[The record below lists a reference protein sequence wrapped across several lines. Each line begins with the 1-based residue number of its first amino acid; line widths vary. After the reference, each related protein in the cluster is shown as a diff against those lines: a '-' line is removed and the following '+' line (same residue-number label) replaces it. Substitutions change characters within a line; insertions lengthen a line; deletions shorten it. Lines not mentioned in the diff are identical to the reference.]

1 MEFDPQGA
9 MRVFQQLVPGWAKEG
24 LSCRGR
30 IEEAQ
35 CSSKTHITEYKRQ
48 CVYQSTG
55 LDGPSFFLAT
65 YLHLFTSML
74 CEMHIVS

>member
-1 MEFDPQGA
+1 

-30 IEEAQ
+30 IEQAE
-35 CSSKTHITEYKRQ
+35 CTSEMNLTEYRRQ

-55 LDGPSFFLAT
+55 LDGTSFFLAT
-65 YLHLFTSML
+65 CLHLFSLML
-74 CEMHIVS
+74 HEMHSVS